1 MKTDRDKLDER
12 LDEAHYVSC
21 PQDFKGDL
29 LRAYEVAD
37 NPKAEAAFFIACHH
51 MALLGGH
58 KDVAVLFADLVTL
71 IK

>member
-37 NPKAEAAFFIACHH
+37 NPKAEAAFPLDA
-51 MALLGGH
+51 
-58 KDVAVLFADLVTL
+58 K
-71 IK
+71 

>member
-1 MKTDRDKLDER
+1 MNYLDKLNER

-21 PQDFKGDL
+21 PQDFKEDL
-29 LRAYEVAD
+29 LRAYKVAD

-58 KDVAVLFADLVTL
+58 KYVAVLFADLVTL